1 MPYLQVSRRDFC
13 NFSHFSIA
21 LSKRL
26 SVSSLSSI
34 QIAHA
39 YAKDEFAGVEPVFF
53 VVVVQPFP
61 LVKEACLDSHA
72 GFSYVDEGAADFQDK
87 PFVCIIFFTG
97 SHFVGRRLIGGQKEI
112 CLILSLFLRG
122 PSLRRQSATE
132 PATRRS
138 ATIPAVESPCSAEN
152 RTHSS

>member
-26 SVSSLSSI
+26 SVSSHSSI
-34 QIAHA
+34 QIAHD
-39 YAKDEFAGVEPVFF
+39 YAEDEFAGVEPVFF

-72 GFSYVDEGAADFQDK
+72 GFSYVDEGAADF
-87 PFVCIIFFTG
+87 
-97 SHFVGRRLIGGQKEI
+97 
-112 CLILSLFLRG
+112 
-122 PSLRRQSATE
+122 
-132 PATRRS
+132 
-138 ATIPAVESPCSAEN
+138 
-152 RTHSS
+152 